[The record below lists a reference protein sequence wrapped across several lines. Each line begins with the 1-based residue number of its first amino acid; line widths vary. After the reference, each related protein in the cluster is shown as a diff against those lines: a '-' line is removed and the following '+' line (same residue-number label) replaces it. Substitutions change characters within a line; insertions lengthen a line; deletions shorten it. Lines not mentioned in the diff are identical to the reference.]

1 VPPISDLI
9 NGDNPL
15 GIVTGNSVKTRLA
28 ELQADLEKAE
38 ADLVAQAEVR
48 SAWPQLDEMEEHI
61 SATSAASAKA

>member
-1 VPPISDLI
+1 LI

-38 ADLVAQAEVR
+38 ADLVAQAEVQPR
-48 SAWPQLDEMEEHI
+48 INWRKWKNT
-61 SATSAASAKA
+61 SATSADSAKA